1 MKHYDYVEWLLYKN
15 KALSSEKLEE
25 MEEHLYNCDL
35 CMDIFLSLIDVE
47 EIKIAEAAIP
57 EDFTNKVM
65 NKISKSKV
73 TNIKQKDIHK
83 KKSEFYFQFGIYAA
97 VASVTILLSL
107 GGFFTNFVDAV
118 PKISA
123 SIEVNEEGLEQNLIV
138 KLSDR
143 IINSTS
149 GLISRIENNQ

>member
-1 MKHYDYVEWLLYKN
+1 
-15 KALSSEKLEE
+15 
-25 MEEHLYNCDL
+25 
-35 CMDIFLSLIDVE
+35 MDIFLSLIDGE
-47 EIKIAEAAIP
+47 EIESAEAAIP

-65 NKISKSKV
+65 NKISKTKV

-83 KKSEFYFQFGIYAA
+83 KKSDFYFQFGIYAA

-123 SIEVNEEGLEQNLIV
+123 SIEVNEEGMEQNLIV